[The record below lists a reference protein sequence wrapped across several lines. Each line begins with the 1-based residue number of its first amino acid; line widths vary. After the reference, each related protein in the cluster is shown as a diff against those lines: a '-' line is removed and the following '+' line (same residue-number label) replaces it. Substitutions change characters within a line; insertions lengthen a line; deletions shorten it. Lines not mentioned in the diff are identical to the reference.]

1 MKSLKE
7 HIIEE
12 GIKDKIKSFINKFKK
27 EKIPEKVYSSEDL
40 EKYKGKIIT
49 PEDVDDIINI
59 LIHTDDYFKEF
70 LTSKIEPRYNH
81 IKQEAC
87 KHAILD
93 YAYENNQDRI
103 KNDKYGEHHADDA
116 EYECCK
122 QHDVSSSSIAA
133 GGLILAMIRPYI
145 MGWSFAD
152 KMKFKAE
159 EKYKPIYKK
168 NQ

>member
-40 EKYKGKIIT
+40 EKYKGQIIT
-49 PEDVDDIINI
+49 PEDADDIIDI

-70 LTSKIEPRYNH
+70 LVSKFETSYNY
-81 IKQEAC
+81 IRKEAC

-93 YAYENNQDRI
+93 YAYENNQDQI
-103 KNDKYGEHHADDA
+103 KHDKYGERHADRA

-122 QHDVSSSSIAA
+122 QHDVNFSSIAA
-133 GGLILAMIRPYI
+133 GGLILAVVRPYI

-159 EKYKPIYKK
+159 EKYKPTYKK
-168 NQ
+168 N

>member
-27 EKIPEKVYSSEDL
+27 EQIPDKVYSSDDL
-40 EKYKGKIIT
+40 EKYKGQIIT
-49 PEDVDDIINI
+49 SEDADDIINI

-70 LTSKIEPRYNH
+70 LTSKYEPERDH

-93 YAYENNQDRI
+93 YAYENNQDQI
-103 KNDKYGEHHADDA
+103 KHDKYGEHHADRA

-122 QHDVSSSSIAA
+122 QYGVNSSSIAA
-133 GGLILAMIRPYI
+133 GGLIIAMIRPYI

-168 NQ
+168 N

>member
-40 EKYKGKIIT
+40 EKYKDQIIT
-49 PEDVDDIINI
+49 PEDADDIIDI
-59 LIHTDDYFKEF
+59 LIHTDYYFKEF
-70 LTSKIEPRYNH
+70 LTNKYEPEREH

-93 YAYENNQDRI
+93 YAYENNKDQI
-103 KNDKYGEHHADDA
+103 KHDKYGERHANQA
-116 EYECCK
+116 EYECSK
-122 QHDVSSSSIAA
+122 QYGVESSSITA

-159 EKYKPIYKK
+159 EKYKPTYKK
-168 NQ
+168 N

>member
-12 GIKDKIKSFINKFKK
+12 GIKDKIKSFIDKFKK

-40 EKYKGKIIT
+40 EKYKNQIIT
-49 PEDVDDIINI
+49 PEDADYIIDI

-70 LTSKIEPRYNH
+70 LKNKYEPEREH

-93 YAYENNQDRI
+93 YAYENNQGRI
-103 KNDKYGEHHADDA
+103 KYDKFGENHANQA
-116 EYECCK
+116 EYECSK
-122 QHDVSSSSIAA
+122 QYGVESSSIAA

-145 MGWSFAD
+145 MGWSFAN

-159 EKYKPIYKK
+159 EKYKPTYKK
-168 NQ
+168 N